1 MKRAIALVGM
11 LCLSLVLVACSGGG
25 SGGSSKN
32 EVEKPTA
39 NISLL
44 SPADTTF
51 SLADGEVI
59 VQLNGTDSSSPRD
72 ASVTYRWELVESPS
86 SRATLSSSEDAY
98 TEFTA
103 DYPGDY
109 VVSLIVNDGTESS
122 EVSRM
127 TLTATSPYPVAIT
140 EPVHS
145 IILGAETLGL
155 DGSMSTPPTG
165 ETGDLQYLWTLT
177 DKPLDSDAYLT
188 NRDSSKPTLH
198 LDTEGEYEFEYKLTL
213 VVSYNG
219 FSSAATEVLVTVSPG
234 DAPPVAVA
242 QSQTIT
248 LGETVVLDA
257 GESYDPEGNALQ
269 YRWKWAY
276 SPVETDGV
284 PIPELEGQ
292 TTSILRFTPI
302 AADTY
307 NLILFVFDG
316 ARKSE
321 EREVTIIVEAD
332 PEAKVNEAPVGEVEA
347 TGYYPSY
354 SIGEQELGLRAEF
367 NFVGYDLEGDALQL
381 VDAELIEKPEG
392 SVAELVDIGSWK
404 PMGKKIQELDVVGT
418 YRVSMTV
425 SDGSNLVTMEATMEA
440 KIGNVNGYPST
451 RSVEAQS
458 NSVLLGEALIFDAT
472 SKDPNG
478 DPMDFHWELVDKPDG
493 SNAVIEPITEP
504 ESQELR
510 RARVITDVPGSYTA
524 RLIVSDDRGLYAK
537 TYSEDSGL
545 AKISNTAPEIQSV
558 VWARN
563 WGSLSVGEDYFQI
576 LPCMSL
582 LHRPVAVD
590 ADGDEV
596 FTYEELISA
605 PEGGEFTSYPDS
617 EDCENTTGTVFSKA
631 GTYVF
636 RYYATDLIDDAP
648 VYDFVVEVEPISE
661 AKGVR
666 LRNINSWGESLWLPM
681 PYENIPSYGTP
692 SNLQWDTS
700 ATEDENIQWSL
711 TAVDSDYTIENV
723 QVKHI
728 NGDLDSLTPWFEGL
742 VEGQVITEGESLD
755 FKTWMPA
762 VPCIRTD
769 DKAEGFHFSFNIK
782 EIPELSF
789 TYETW
794 VAADNGIFGD
804 WRECEAGELN

>member
-1 MKRAIALVGM
+1 MKRAIALLGM
-11 LCLSLVLVACSGGG
+11 LFLSLTLAACGGG
-25 SGGSSKN
+25 SGGSSVK
-32 EVEKPTA
+32 KPTA
-39 NISLL
+39 SISLL
-44 SPADTTF
+44 SPVDTTF
-51 SLADGEVI
+51 SLADGDVT

-72 ASVTYRWELVESPS
+72 ANLTYRWELIEWPE
-86 SRATLSSSEDAY
+86 LSLAELTSADDAY

-103 DYPGDY
+103 DLPGDY
-109 VVSLIVNDGTESS
+109 VVSLIVDDGTETS
-122 EVSRM
+122 EAARM

-145 IILGAETLGL
+145 IILGTETLGL
-155 DGSMSTPPTG
+155 DGSLSTPPTG
-165 ETGDLQYLWTLT
+165 ETGDLEYLWTLVE
-177 DKPLDSDAYLT
+177 KPLDSAAYLI
-188 NRDSSKPTLH
+188 NSDSSKPTLH
-198 LDTEGEYEFEYKLTL
+198 LDIEGEYRLEL
-213 VVSYNG
+213 VVTYNG
-219 FSSAATEVLVTVSPG
+219 VASEPAEVLVTVSAG
-234 DAPPVAVA
+234 DAPPVAVTEE
-242 QSQTIT
+242 QTIV
-248 LGETVVLDA
+248 LGEQVVLDA
-257 GESYDPEGNALQ
+257 SESYDPEGNSLQ
-269 YRWKWAY
+269 YRWKWDS

-284 PIPELEGQ
+284 PIPELKGQ
-292 TTSILRFTPI
+292 TTSTLKFTPI

-321 EREVTIIVEAD
+321 EREVTIVVEAD
-332 PEAKVNEAPVGEVEA
+332 SDAEVNEAPIGEIEA

-367 NFVGYDLEGDALQL
+367 NFVGYDPEGDALQII
-381 VDAELIEKPEG
+381 DAELIEKPDG
-392 SVAELVDIGSWK
+392 SVAELEDIGSWK

-425 SDGSNLVTMEATMEA
+425 SDGANKVTLEATMEA

-458 NSVLLGEALIFDAT
+458 KSVLVGEPLIFDA
-472 SKDPNG
+472 SSSDPND
-478 DPMDFHWELVDKPDG
+478 DPMTFHWELVDKPDG
-493 SNAVIEPITEP
+493 SNAVIEAVIEP

-510 RARVITDVPGSYTA
+510 RAQVITDVPGSYTA

-537 TYSEDSGL
+537 TYSEDDGL
-545 AKISNTAPEIQSV
+545 AKISNAVPEIRSV

-563 WGSLSVGEDYFQI
+563 WGSLSTGEDFYQI

-582 LHRPVAVD
+582 LHRPVVVD
-590 ADGDEV
+590 PDGDEV
-596 FTYEELISA
+596 FTYEELHSA
-605 PEGGEFTSYPDS
+605 PEDGEYTSYPDS
-617 EDCENTTGTVFSKA
+617 DDCENTTGTVFSKA

-636 RYYATDLIDDAP
+636 RYYATDLIDNAP
-648 VYDFVVEVEPISE
+648 KYDFVVEVEPMSN

-666 LRNINSWGESLWLPM
+666 LRNINSWDESLWLPM
-681 PYENIPSYGTP
+681 PYENIPTYATP

-700 ATEDENIQWSL
+700 ATEEEYLQWSM

-723 QVKHI
+723 QVQHI
-728 NGDLDSLTPWFEGL
+728 NGDLKSLAPWFEGL
-742 VEGQVITEGESLD
+742 EEGQVISKGESLN

-794 VAADNGIFGD
+794 VAADDGIFGD
-804 WRECEAGELN
+804 WRECEAGELD

>member
-1 MKRAIALVGM
+1 MKRAAALIGM
-11 LCLSLVLVACSGGG
+11 LCLSLVLSACGGGG
-25 SGGSSKN
+25 SGDGSN
-32 EVEKPTA
+32 NKPTA
-39 NISLL
+39 SISLL
-44 SPADTTF
+44 SPVDTTF
-51 SLADGEVI
+51 SLAGGDVT
-59 VQLNGTDSSSPRD
+59 VQLSGTDSSSSRD
-72 ASVTYRWELVESPS
+72 ASLTYRWELIEWPE
-86 SRATLSSSEDAY
+86 LSLAELASTEDAY

-103 DYPGDY
+103 DLPGDY
-109 VVSLIVNDGTESS
+109 VVSLIVDDGTETS
-122 EVSRM
+122 EASRI
-127 TLTATSPYPVAIT
+127 TLTATSPNPVAIT

-145 IILGAETLGL
+145 VILGTQTLGL
-155 DGSMSTPPTG
+155 DGSLSTPPTG
-165 ETGDLQYLWTLT
+165 ETGDLEYLWALVE
-177 DKPLDSDAYLT
+177 KPLDSAAYLT
-188 NRDSSKPTLH
+188 NSDSSQATLH
-198 LDTEGEYEFEYKLTL
+198 LDIEGDYKLEL
-213 VVSYNG
+213 VVTYNG
-219 FSSAATEVLVTVSPG
+219 VASEPAEVLVTVSAG
-234 DAPPVAVA
+234 DAPPVAVTED
-242 QSQTIT
+242 QTIT
-248 LGETVVLDA
+248 LGEEVVLDA
-257 GESYDPEGNALQ
+257 SESYDPEGNSLQ

-284 PIPELEGQ
+284 PVPELEGE
-292 TTSILRFTPI
+292 TTSTVKFTPI

-321 EREVTIIVEAD
+321 EREVTIVVEAD
-332 PEAKVNEAPVGEVEA
+332 SEAEVNDAPIGEIEA

-367 NFVGYDLEGDALQL
+367 NFVGYDPEGDALQIIE
-381 VDAELIEKPEG
+381 AELIEKPEG

-404 PMGKKIQELDVVGT
+404 PLGKKIQELDVVGT

-425 SDGSNLVTMEATMEA
+425 SDGTNQIDLEATMEA
-440 KIGNVNGYPST
+440 KIGKVNGYPST

-458 NSVLLGEALIFDAT
+458 KSVLVGDALVFDA
-472 SKDPNG
+472 SSSDPNN
-478 DPMDFHWELVDKPDG
+478 DEMTFHWELVDRPDG
-493 SNAVIEPITEP
+493 SDAVIEPVTEP
-504 ESQELR
+504 ESGELR
-510 RARVITDVPGSYTA
+510 RAQVVTDVPGSYTA

-537 TYSEDSGL
+537 TYSEDDGL
-545 AKISNTAPEIQSV
+545 AKVSNTAPEIRSV

-563 WGSLSVGEDYFQI
+563 WGSLSTGEDYYQI

-582 LHRPVAVD
+582 LHRPVVVD

-648 VYDFVVEVEPISE
+648 EYDFVVEVEPMSE

-666 LRNINSWGESLWLPM
+666 LRNINSWEENLWLPM

-692 SNLQWDTS
+692 SDLRWDTS
-700 ATEDENIQWSL
+700 PTEDEYLQWSL
-711 TAVDSDYTIENV
+711 TAVDADYTIENV

-728 NGDLDSLTPWFEGL
+728 NGDLASLTPWFEG
-742 VEGQVITEGESLD
+742 VAEGQVISEGESLD
-755 FKTWMPA
+755 FKTWVPS
-762 VPCIRTD
+762 VPCMRTD
-769 DKAEGFHFSFNIK
+769 EKIEGFHFSFNIK
-782 EIPELSF
+782 EIPELTF

-794 VAADNGIFGD
+794 VAIDDGIFSEG
-804 WRECEAGELN
+804 WRQCEAGELN